1 VFPKLIFISPGAK
14 VFAGRFSEG
23 VLSLVIQ
30 TEGVFLQSSAKVF
43 PEPDA
48 DTNCPA
54 NQTTVHRQ
62 ARLNSRNLL
71 IIASDLHIVNHST
84 LHLRERQAAGKTRD
98 RTVSTSEIQKS
109 CVD

>member
-1 VFPKLIFISPGAK
+1 LGAK

-30 TEGVFLQSSAKVF
+30 TEAVFLQSSARIF

-48 DTNCPA
+48 GANRPA
-54 NQTTVHRQ
+54 DQTTVHRQ

-71 IIASDLHIVNHST
+71 IIASDLHIVNHSA
-84 LHLRERQAAGKTRD
+84 LHLSRKYYER
-98 RTVSTSEIQKS
+98 S
-109 CVD
+109 